1 MLALSHWR
9 TRGSR
14 QFVCLP
20 ARLWDPMVGVVIP
33 CPECLT
39 PVLVLEWTLSE
50 TAHFKA
56 SNMLVEALVFLKGDL
71 VLPGLRKGAGPR
83 HLELPSKDLL
93 DLVLHKAGR
102 GLLELLK
109 VVGLPQLQPINRP
122 LLDPSLG
129 SNPAI
134 SLGQRL
140 RKHKQEVSQ
149 GLLEFVGCPRH
160 QAHGRDVGLQL
171 LLNIIVRL

>member
-1 MLALSHWR
+1 
-9 TRGSR
+9 
-14 QFVCLP
+14 
-20 ARLWDPMVGVVIP
+20 MVGVVIP

-39 PVLVLEWTLSE
+39 LVLVLEWTLPE
-50 TAHFKA
+50 TALSKT

-71 VLPGLRKGAGPR
+71 VLPGLRKGAVPR
-83 HLELPSKDLL
+83 HLELPSKDPL

-109 VVGLPQLQPINRP
+109 VVGLPQLQPINRD
-122 LLDPSLG
+122 LSDPSLG

-149 GLLEFVGCPRH
+149 GLLECVGCPRR
-160 QAHGRDVGLQL
+160 QVCGRDVGLRL
-171 LLNIIVRL
+171 LLNIIERS